1 MMSDATF
8 YWCMLVVLLAALVGI
23 IWYAYF
29 YEPKLCHHCGSRLR
43 HANRGHYN
51 RAWNSFCSQA
61 AGAHGYFCKAC
72 MKVSWDEPDFNKWI
86 ERQPEWIVPY
96 LPGIT
101 KKGYVVRKNAK
112 SKTG

>member
-1 MMSDATF
+1 
-8 YWCMLVVLLAALVGI
+8 
-23 IWYAYF
+23 
-29 YEPKLCHHCGSRLR
+29 
-43 HANRGHYN
+43 
-51 RAWNSFCSQA
+51 
-61 AGAHGYFCKAC
+61 